1 MIDLR
6 ETKRIK
12 DLINEQP
19 NKVLE
24 TIESTKIGV
33 CITNDK
39 GNFVAVNEAYTKVYG
54 YEKKELIGNSFLM
67 VVPSETKSQMTYL
80 HDKFIKEK
88 REIAKQWT
96 VERKN
101 GELIEIVVDT
111 GFSDQ
116 IFDQTPH
123 KITFVQRAEDV
134 L

>member
-1 MIDLR
+1 MIDLV

-12 DLINEQP
+12 DGINATP
-19 NKVLE
+19 AKVLE
-24 TIESTKIGV
+24 IIESTKIGI

-39 GNFVAVNEAYTKVYG
+39 GNFVMVNEAYTKVYG

-67 VVPSETKSQMTYL
+67 VVPTETQEQMTYL
-80 HDKFIKEK
+80 HKQFIKEK

-96 VERKN
+96 VKRKN
-101 GELIEIVVDT
+101 GEFIEIVVDT

-116 IFDQTPH
+116 IFDKTPH
-123 KITFVQRAEDV
+123 KITFVSRAEDV